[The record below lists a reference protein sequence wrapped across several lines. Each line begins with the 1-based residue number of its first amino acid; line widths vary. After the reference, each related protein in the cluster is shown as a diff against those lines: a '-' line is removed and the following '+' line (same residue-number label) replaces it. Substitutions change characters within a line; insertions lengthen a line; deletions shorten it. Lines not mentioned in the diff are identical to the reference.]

1 MDFLTTTALSPPQ
14 SPQSPTSD
22 FRKIH
27 TASKKATDES
37 LAWLRSQTNANSKTG
52 LFKHLDLAKQAQR
65 KGTEMPE
72 SIQQRLEEAISK
84 RLWVLDVHAS
94 QFGADEQHA
103 NCIELLADILFT
115 FCPEKR
121 PPSPTTIYEADS
133 NICEPIMYSMEYYQP
148 ELPYL
153 PPPHTMWAPVYY
165 PAADSCEPCW
175 WTTPY
180 GMLTPEYSDSES
192 IRSLSPDLP

>member
-1 MDFLTTTALSPPQ
+1 MGATTTRAPSPPK
-14 SPQSPTSD
+14 SPSSD

-27 TASKKATDES
+27 TSSKKATEES

-52 LFKHLDLAKQAQR
+52 LFKHLDLAKQARR

-72 SIQQRLEEAISK
+72 GIQQRLEEAISK
-84 RLWVLDVHAS
+84 RLWVLDVYAS
-94 QFGADEQHA
+94 QSAADIQHA
-103 NCIELLADILFT
+103 NCIEMLADILFT

-121 PPSPTTIYEADS
+121 PPPPTTIGPADS
-133 NICEPIMYSMEYYQP
+133 DICEPPMYSVEYYQP

-165 PAADSCEPCW
+165 PSATSCEPCW
-175 WTTPY
+175 YTTPY
-180 GMLTPEYSDSES
+180 GMRTPGHSDSES
-192 IRSLSPDLP
+192 IRSLSPILP

>member
-121 PPSPTTIYEADS
+121 PPPPTTIYEADS
-133 NICEPIMYSMEYYQP
+133 NICRATHVLHGVLSTGAS
-148 ELPYL
+148 LL
-153 PPPHTMWAPVYY
+153 
-165 PAADSCEPCW
+165 AATS
-175 WTTPY
+175 Y
-180 GMLTPEYSDSES
+180 NVGA
-192 IRSLSPDLP
+192 SLLLSSGLVRAVLVDNSLWNAHPRVL